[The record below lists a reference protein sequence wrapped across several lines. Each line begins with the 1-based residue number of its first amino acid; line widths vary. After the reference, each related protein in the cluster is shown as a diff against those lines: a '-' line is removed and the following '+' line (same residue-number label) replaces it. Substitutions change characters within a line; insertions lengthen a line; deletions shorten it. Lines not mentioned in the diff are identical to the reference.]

1 MHFLQPSSAGLL
13 AIFGASLIQSTHAAL
28 GPYNYSVVLN
38 TTKSLNN
45 TKSLNTTTG
54 FNSTNWNSTN
64 HTPVSVGTVNGTGI
78 ISINNSTAG
87 NNTAANQTKAPTNE
101 YGYGAKHYRRDGDF
115 FAVTGPKANGSV
127 PLRKEIR
134 ELQKDTTMWT
144 LYILALDMLQYTNQ
158 SDMLS
163 WYQIG
168 GIHGEPFVPW
178 DNVQPV
184 PGNEQN
190 GYCHHSSIL
199 FPTWHRPYLALFEV
213 SLSSLDP
220 PKTMH

>member
-1 MHFLQPSSAGLL
+1 MHFLQRSSASLL

-28 GPYNYSVVLN
+28 GPYNYSLVLN
-38 TTKSLNN
+38 TTKP
-45 TKSLNTTTG
+45 LNTTG
-54 FNSTNWNSTN
+54 SFNSTNWNSTSN
-64 HTPVSVGTVNGTGI
+64 HTAISVGTTNGTGI
-78 ISINNSTAG
+78 VTINNG
-87 NNTAANQTKAPTNE
+87 TAANDTSANQTRAPSNE
-101 YGYGAKHYRRDGDF
+101 YGYGTKHYRRDGAPADF

-127 PLRKEIR
+127 PLRREIR
-134 ELQKDTTMWT
+134 DLQKDTTMWT

-158 SDMLS
+158 SDLLS

-178 DNVQPV
+178 DNVQPLA
-184 PGNEQN
+184 GNEQN

-213 SLSSLDP
+213 SSPLLGSLMS
-220 PKTMH
+220 MH

>member
-1 MHFLQPSSAGLL
+1 VT
-13 AIFGASLIQSTHAAL
+13 I
-28 GPYNYSVVLN
+28 
-38 TTKSLNN
+38 NN
-45 TKSLNTTTG
+45 GTTT
-54 FNSTNWNSTN
+54 NDTS
-64 HTPVSVGTVNGTGI
+64 
-78 ISINNSTAG
+78 
-87 NNTAANQTKAPTNE
+87 ANQTRAPPPPAPTNE
-101 YGYGAKHYRRDGDF
+101 YGYGTKHYRRDAAPADF

-178 DNVQPV
+178 DNVQSV
-184 PGNEQN
+184 PGNDQN
-190 GYCHHSSIL
+190 GYCPHSSII

-213 SLSSLDP
+213 SSPLVPFL
-220 PKTMH
+220 TTVR